1 MKRPPEHQYIDRE
14 TGQVRTERLYGDQ
27 LLNILYQA
35 AWEKA
40 PALYQVLTSAR
51 FSHLLGMFCYDSA
64 FGARLSGNQR
74 FLRACGVNLDECL
87 DPPQQLDTA
96 RKVFERKIR
105 YWDCRPLPTET
116 PVVSPADARAL
127 VGSLEETANLFLKE
141 KFFHYEELL
150 DPNKTV
156 WVKAFTKGDFALFR
170 LTPDKYH
177 YNHTP
182 VAGVVRDVYRIPG
195 GYHSCNPSVL
205 VTSAFPYAKNK
216 RVVTIIDTDVP
227 NGSQI
232 GLVAMIEVVALMIGD
247 IVQCYSRTRYD
258 EPCPVSLNMF
268 LHQGQPKSLYRPGS
282 STTVLLFQ
290 QHRLQFAEDLVRNKC
305 RSDVKS
311 RFSQGLGRSL
321 VETDVEVRSPLA
333 LHRQHPTQTGLK
345 QLYARF
351 VATFPQRRITLGV

>member
-1 MKRPPEHQYIDRE
+1 MKRPAEHQYIDRE
-14 TGQVRTERLYGDQ
+14 TGHIRTERLYGDQ

-40 PALYQVLTSAR
+40 PSLYHLLTSAR

-64 FGARLSGNQR
+64 LGARLSGNQR
-74 FLRACGVNLDECL
+74 FLRACRVNLDECL

-116 PVVSPADARAL
+116 PVVSPADARVI
-127 VGSLEETANLFLKE
+127 VGSFKDISSLFLKE

-150 DPNKTV
+150 DPNKTA
-156 WVKAFTKGDFALFR
+156 WVAAFADGEFALFR

-182 VAGVVRDVYRIPG
+182 VAGMVRDFYEIPG
-195 GYHSCNPSVL
+195 AYQSCNPSFL
-205 VTSAFPYAKNK
+205 VASAFPYAKNK

-227 NGSQI
+227 NGSQV
-232 GLVAMIEVVALMIGD
+232 GLVAMIEIVALMIGD
-247 IVQCYSRTRYD
+247 IVQCYSQTRYD
-258 EPCPVSLNMF
+258 EPCPVSPNMF
-268 LHQGQPKSLYRPGS
+268 LHRGQPKSLYRPGS

-290 QHRLQFAEDLVRNKC
+290 PHRLQFAEDLIRNRC
-305 RSDVKS
+305 RPDVKS

-333 LHRQHPTQTGLK
+333 LRRQQPAQIILK
-345 QLYARF
+345 QLYTRF
-351 VATFPQRRITLGV
+351 AATFP